1 MDMDYSCNN
10 EEKARASAFQK
21 ERSKYTYIQE
31 AFVEVETEDK
41 PVLEFG
47 KIYSANLLSVGTGIT
62 PKSNRRTID
71 FTYSVY
77 GTSYPTTVVDF
88 YVVYDN
94 DKKELKHTIRRL
106 RQTLEI
112 YNLKLNITDLES
124 IETIV
129 SACQCL
135 IGSKVK
141 IKKKNKYA
149 YDRYKVISV
158 ED

>member
-10 EEKARASAFQK
+10 EEKAGASAFQK